1 MQNFLLHFYKEL
13 FFLYKTVRALYIRS
27 LNESNTDSN
36 TDIDNNKNSYLS
48 LGKRRQI
55 SSKKLMEFSLEC
67 NAGSSSICRFLGNR

>member
-13 FFLYKTVRALYIRS
+13 FFLFKTVRALYIRS
-27 LNESNTDSN
+27 LNESN

-67 NAGSSSICRFLGNR
+67 NTGSSSICRFLGNR

>member
-13 FFLYKTVRALYIRS
+13 FFLFKTVRALYIRS
-27 LNESNTDSN
+27 LNESN